1 MRVLYF
7 DCFSGISG
15 DMTVGALLD
24 AGVDFDTLKTALDS
38 LGVPG
43 YTVSA
48 EKVNKKG
55 VMATQFHVNVDEGT
69 DHPHRHLR
77 HVVEII
83 NNGDLPDVVK
93 EKAIATFQLLGEA
106 EAAVHGTTIEKVHF
120 HEVGAIDSI
129 VDIVGAQLGLH
140 LLGVEAVYCSPLHV
154 GAGTVRCAHGIMPVP
169 APATARLLLGTPT
182 YGGDV
187 QGELVTPTGA
197 ALVRQCVTEF
207 GGAPRMTTDALGYGA
222 GTKDL
227 DDRANVLRV
236 QIGEMEPAGVKK
248 NTPEHHHH
256 HHA

>member
-24 AGVDFDTLKTALDS
+24 AGVDFETLKGALDS

-48 EKVNKKG
+48 EKINKKG
-55 VMATQFHVNVDEGT
+55 VVATQFHVHVDEGT

-83 NNGDLPDVVK
+83 NQGDLPEEVK
-93 EKAIATFQLLGEA
+93 EAAIETFEHLAEA
-106 EAAVHGTTIEKVHF
+106 EASVHGTTIEKVHF

-129 VDIVGAQLGLH
+129 VDIVGAQMGLH
-140 LLGVEAVYCSPLHV
+140 LLGVEAVYCSPIHV
-154 GAGTVRCAHGIMPVP
+154 GAGTVKCAHGVMPVP
-169 APATARLLLGTPT
+169 APATARLLLGMPT

-197 ALVRQCVTEF
+197 ALLKQCAKGF
-207 GGAPRMTTDALGYGA
+207 GGAPRMTTDALGYGS

-227 DDRANVLRV
+227 GDRANVLRV
-236 QIGEMEPAGVKK
+236 QLGEMEAPAEKK
-248 NTPEHHHH
+248 KTHHHH